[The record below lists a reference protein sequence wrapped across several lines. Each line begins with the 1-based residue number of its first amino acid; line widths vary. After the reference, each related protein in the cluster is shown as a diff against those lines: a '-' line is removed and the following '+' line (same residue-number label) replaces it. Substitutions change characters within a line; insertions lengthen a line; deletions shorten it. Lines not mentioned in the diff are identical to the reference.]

1 MMLSSTSSTTLVF
14 AVDNPKTDFSLKN
27 PCCPPLPLQPK
38 FSKSAATRRGKRSAR
53 GARAI
58 DPPRDEKNEFEPYF
72 LRFFANLGVKSTP
85 FLRANEVSCH
95 DFKPHESVIKC
106 NYRSGSQSG
115 IPQEYDYA

>member
-1 MMLSSTSSTTLVF
+1 MVTDGNIIIIGIIGRYHSDQREIPDKKVF

-58 DPPRDEKNEFEPYF
+58 DPPRGEKNEFEPYF
-72 LRFFANLGVKSTP
+72 LRFSASLGVKSTP
-85 FLRANEVSCH
+85 FFARE
-95 DFKPHESVIKC
+95 
-106 NYRSGSQSG
+106 
-115 IPQEYDYA
+115 